1 MSEAE
6 KTLEVEDVLSSIRRL
21 VAERPK
27 PVEVAVQAPSVEEY
41 AEINTPD
48 LPQPEANDFVDTI
61 NASIAKITEEN
72 NVEPSEAPT
81 QEDELSANV
90 DAFVANETA
99 QIIEEPQ
106 PVTEKAEPFV
116 LRADMAAVVTETE
129 PERPVSDFSQND
141 PTDSGP
147 EAAFQDIPEDVEER
161 PYSQGMAEDVEAI
174 PCSEDDGAEDADII
188 EAAAPDQDALFVDE
202 DTLREIVSELVR
214 SELQGDLG
222 DRITRNVRKLV
233 RREIH
238 HALASRN
245 FT

>member
-27 PVEVAVQAPSVEEY
+27 PVEVPVQAAPPEEQ
-41 AEINTPD
+41 AEINAPD
-48 LPQPEANDFVDTI
+48 LPHTEVNNFVDTI
-61 NASIAKITEEN
+61 NASIAKMTEEY
-72 NVEPSEAPT
+72 NVKTPEVVAQEPEIHT
-81 QEDELSANV
+81 QENMLSADV

-99 QIIEEPQ
+99 QALEELQ
-106 PVTEKAEPFV
+106 IVEKKAEPFV
-116 LRADMAAVVTETE
+116 LRADMVAIAPELETE
-129 PERPVSDFSQND
+129 EVMPDFSQSISD
-141 PTDSGP
+141 YSEP
-147 EAAFQDIPEDVEER
+147 ETAFQDIPEEVDELPNSKDDEAEEAVVFEQT
-161 PYSQGMAEDVEAI
+161 P
-174 PCSEDDGAEDADII
+174 
-188 EAAAPDQDALFVDE
+188 PDQDALFVDE
-202 DTLREIVSELVR
+202 ETLREIVSELVR

-238 HALASRN
+238 HALASRD